1 MSHNV
6 DLNRDSTQVLVMSNA
21 QTDTKAMSG
30 VVLTLLPIMAVVLI
44 AFSIIGLA
52 LPVLPLHVNQDLGL
66 GTFVVGL
73 VTGSQFAA
81 SLVSRVWAGRYADSH
96 GAKRAVVIGL
106 VTAVASGGLY
116 LLSLH
121 FRATPALS
129 VSVLIMGR
137 ALLGAAES
145 FIITGALGWGL
156 ALVDH
161 RHAGKVI
168 AWVGMA
174 MFAAFALGAPAGSLL
189 FDRFGFISIALA
201 TTVVP
206 LIALLVVARV
216 RAVNAQPKNPQRM
229 SQVIGAV
236 WVPGLGLA
244 FSSIGFGAITAFIAL
259 LFTEKGWSP
268 LWLAFTAFAVAF
280 ILARVLFGHLPDK
293 LGGAKVAFVF
303 ALIEAAG
310 LILIWLAPVAEAALA
325 GALLTGAGYS
335 LVFPGLGVEAVR
347 RVPTQNRALAMGT
360 YTAFLDLA
368 LGISTP
374 ALGLI
379 AGWDTLGTVFL
390 ISAVL
395 ALGCA
400 GISVQ
405 LIRRSALVS
414 S

>member
-1 MSHNV
+1 
-6 DLNRDSTQVLVMSNA
+6 MSNA
-21 QTDTKAMSG
+21 QPNTHAMSG
-30 VVLTLLPIMAVVLI
+30 VVSTLLPIMTIVLI

-52 LPVLPLHVNQDLGL
+52 LPVLPLYVNQDLGL

-81 SLVSRVWAGRYADSH
+81 SLVSRVWAGRYADSY

-121 FRATPALS
+121 FRTSPALS

-156 ALVDH
+156 VLVDH

-189 FDRFGFISIALA
+189 FDHFGFISIALA
-201 TTVVP
+201 TAGVP
-206 LIALLVVARV
+206 LIALLVVAPV
-216 RAVNAQPKNPQRM
+216 RAVNVQPKNPQRM

-259 LFTEKGWSP
+259 LFTEKGWSL

-280 ILARVLFGHLPDK
+280 ILARVFFGHLPDK

-310 LILIWLAPVAEAALA
+310 LILIWLAPVTEVALA

-335 LVFPGLGVEAVR
+335 LVFPGLGVEAIR

-368 LGISTP
+368 LGVTTP

-379 AGWDTLGTVFL
+379 ASWDTLGTVFL
-390 ISAVL
+390 ISAAL

-405 LIRRSALVS
+405 LVRRSAFVS

>member
-1 MSHNV
+1 
-6 DLNRDSTQVLVMSNA
+6 
-21 QTDTKAMSG
+21 MSG
-30 VVLTLLPIMAVVLI
+30 VVLRLLPIMAVVLI

-52 LPVLPLHVNQDLGL
+52 LPILPLHVNQDLGL

-81 SLVSRVWAGRYADSH
+81 SLVSRVWAGRYADAH

-121 FRATPALS
+121 FRASPALS

-174 MFAAFALGAPAGSLL
+174 MFAAFALGAPAGNLL
-189 FDRFGFISIALA
+189 FDRFGFISIAMA

-216 RAVNAQPKNPQRM
+216 RPVNTQPKNPQGM

-280 ILARVLFGHLPDK
+280 ILARVFFGHLPDK

-310 LILIWLAPVAEAALA
+310 LILIWLAPVAEVALA

-368 LGISTP
+368 LGITTP

-379 AGWDTLGTVFL
+379 ASWGTLGTVFL

>member
-1 MSHNV
+1 MSK
-6 DLNRDSTQVLVMSNA
+6 A

-30 VVLTLLPIMAVVLI
+30 VVLRLLPIMAVVLI

-52 LPVLPLHVNQDLGL
+52 LPILPLHVNQDLGL

-81 SLVSRVWAGRYADSH
+81 SLVSRVWAGRYADAH

-121 FRATPALS
+121 FRASPALS

-174 MFAAFALGAPAGSLL
+174 MFAAFALGAPAGNLL
-189 FDRFGFISIALA
+189 FDRFGFISIAMA

-216 RAVNAQPKNPQRM
+216 RPVNTQPKNPQGM

-280 ILARVLFGHLPDK
+280 ILARVFFGHLPDK

-310 LILIWLAPVAEAALA
+310 LILIWLAPVAEVALA

-368 LGISTP
+368 LGITTP

-379 AGWDTLGTVFL
+379 ASWGTLGTVFL

>member
-1 MSHNV
+1 
-6 DLNRDSTQVLVMSNA
+6 MSNA

-30 VVLTLLPIMAVVLI
+30 VVLKLLPIMAVVLI

-81 SLVSRVWAGRYADSH
+81 SLVSRVWAGRYADSY

-106 VTAVASGGLY
+106 VTAVASGVLY

-121 FRATPALS
+121 FRTSPALS

-145 FIITGALGWGL
+145 FVITGALGWGL

-189 FDRFGFISIALA
+189 FDHFGFISIALA
-201 TTVVP
+201 TAGVP
-206 LIALLVVARV
+206 LIALLVVAPV
-216 RAVNAQPKNPQRM
+216 RAVNVQPKNPQRM

-280 ILARVLFGHLPDK
+280 ILARVFFGHLPDK

-310 LILIWLAPVAEAALA
+310 LILIWLAPVAEVALA

-368 LGISTP
+368 LGVTTP

-379 AGWDTLGTVFL
+379 ASWDTLGMVFL

-405 LIRRSALVS
+405 LVRRSAFVS